1 MRVLRR
7 ATRRWMIAVAVVAL
21 ACATTILIMEERERF
36 ARIARQ
42 HPGVFPPLASAD
54 IAEGLRV
61 VRSCRRFSRLEGFEG
76 FAGSEGIAWSDPVNG
91 IRGSAIIS
99 DFAGRVAL
107 AR

>member
-21 ACATTILIMEERERF
+21 GCATTILIMEERERF

-61 VRSCRRFSRLEGFEG
+61 VKG
-76 FAGSEGIAWSDPVNG
+76 
-91 IRGSAIIS
+91 
-99 DFAGRVAL
+99 FAGRVAPGKQSPGRPGPRSL
-107 AR
+107 LMYSANRANASVLSCTPAE